1 MNPDA
6 AVELLRRKVALT
18 CRRAHRL
25 GLTTGISGNVSCR
38 VPGTDRVLIKATGL
52 SLARVT
58 AQDVLLLD
66 LEGNLLEASDRRPSK
81 ERHFHLEVYRR
92 RADVG
97 AVVHLHPPYA
107 LVFAAAAQLPPLCTG
122 APRSILGGRMA
133 LVPPLPSGSRELAEA
148 VGEAL
153 GKAGMRA
160 AILAEHGTVTVGA
173 DLDEALY
180 VSEYLEDACRTA
192 LWLRLLQRE
201 GPAT

>member
-1 MNPDA
+1 MAAVKADA
-6 AVELLRRKVALT
+6 SVELLRRKVAAT

-58 AQDVLLLD
+58 PREVLLLD
-66 LEGNLLEASDRRPSK
+66 LEGNLLQTSELRPSK

-92 RADVG
+92 RPDVG

-107 LVFAAAAQLPPLCTG
+107 LVFAAAGQLPPLHTG
-122 APRSILGGRMA
+122 GPRAVLGGRMA
-133 LVPPLPSGSRELAEA
+133 LVPPAPSGSRELAEA
-148 VGEAL
+148 VGAAL
-153 GKAGMRA
+153 GQPGMRA

-192 LWLRLLQRE
+192 LWLRVLRL
-201 GPAT
+201 GG